1 MAGTTQGPPHRRP
14 FCFGV
19 QWRARARLAARAP
32 GTSALVAFLLLGA
45 DGCSSSSPR
54 FATTGSE
61 HRTAE
66 TRGDERGEFRFAAK
80 IKAEE
85 AREDDRKIDIGKT
98 KERLQPRTTPTGRYT
113 NVTPAGL
120 NRDRV
125 LLDVVSSLGVPY
137 EHGGMSKEGM
147 DCSGFTMYV
156 YQNAAHRSLPRTV
169 EGQFQAGREVEK
181 DALQFGDLVFFN
193 TTGESP
199 SHVGIYIE
207 DDLFAHA
214 SVSSGVTLSSLESTY
229 YSRRYVGARRVVR

>member
-1 MAGTTQGPPHRRP
+1 MFGTTPGPPHRRP

-19 QWRARARLAARAP
+19 LPLAGAIALAA
-32 GTSALVAFLLLGA
+32 ALAGSGL
-45 DGCSSSSPR
+45 GCSSSSPR
-54 FATTGSE
+54 YATTGTE
-61 HRTAE
+61 HQTAE
-66 TRGDERGEFRFAAK
+66 KNGNEGGEFRFAAK

-85 AREDDRKIDIGKT
+85 AREDDRKVDIGRT
-98 KERLQPRTTPTGRYT
+98 KEQLRPRSQPAGRYA
-113 NVTPAGL
+113 NITPAGL

-125 LLDVVSSLGVPY
+125 LLDVVSTLGVPY

-147 DCSGFTMYV
+147 DCSGFTSYV
-156 YQNAAHRSLPRTV
+156 YRDAAHRSLPRSV
-169 EGQFQAGREVEK
+169 DGQFQAGREVEK
-181 DALQFGDLVFFN
+181 DSLQFGDLVFFN